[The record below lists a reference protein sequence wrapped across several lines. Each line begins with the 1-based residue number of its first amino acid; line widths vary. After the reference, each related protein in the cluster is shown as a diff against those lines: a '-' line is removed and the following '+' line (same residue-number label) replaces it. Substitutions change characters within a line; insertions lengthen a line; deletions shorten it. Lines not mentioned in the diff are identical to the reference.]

1 MEKHF
6 RRGHSFC
13 IFNDSHG
20 AAATNSSKIERIL
33 KNEENSKKTPVI
45 RKII

>member
-20 AAATNSSKIERIL
+20 AAATNSSKIERMF
-33 KNEENSKKTPVI
+33 EENSKKTPAI